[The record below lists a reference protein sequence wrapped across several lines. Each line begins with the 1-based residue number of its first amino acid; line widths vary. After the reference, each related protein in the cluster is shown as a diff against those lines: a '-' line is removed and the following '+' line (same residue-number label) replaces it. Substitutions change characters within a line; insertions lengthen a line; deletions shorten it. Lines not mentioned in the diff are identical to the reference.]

1 MAIDQIIHISTPTL
15 CIRLGEVTRLQV
27 FVLVRVTII
36 IIENG
41 QGYKS
46 TKLCR
51 AFIESD

>member
-36 IIENG
+36 IIIENG
-41 QGYKS
+41 QGYK
-46 TKLCR
+46 
-51 AFIESD
+51 